1 MPPRNQRD
9 RGPPSHHYQRQL
21 KLSFLLALGNVPGL
35 SSRLGDGGSD
45 GRTNHHGEEDA
56 EVLGEEQGDGQV

>member
-9 RGPPSHHYQRQL
+9 RGPPSHHYQRQSTL
-21 KLSFLLALGNVPGL
+21 ISLLALGNVSGL
-35 SSRLGDGGSD
+35 SSWLRNGGSD